1 MWVIENIHNLLTNM
15 LIIYKKYEFTIYIV
29 RYLEGF
35 FVNQHFILHEE
46 SKLPAQQLLRAVGA
60 WYYQLHEEIWVFNQ
74 GFWNKDAQ
82 LYADVQ
88 KANWD
93 DVILEDSKKKAL
105 QHDVYSFFDSEKLY
119 KELGIPWKRGML
131 MYGPPGLS
139 LISYNVLLKYNAF

>member
-1 MWVIENIHNLLTNM
+1 M

-74 GFWNKDAQ
+74 GFWDKDAK

-139 LISYNVLLKYNAF
+139 LTSYSVLAKYNAF

>member
-1 MWVIENIHNLLTNM
+1 MPRT
-15 LIIYKKYEFTIYIV
+15 
-29 RYLEGF
+29 
-35 FVNQHFILHEE
+35 QHFILHKGSEE
-46 SKLPAQQLLRAVGA
+46 PARDLLLACG
-60 WYYQLHEEIWVFNQ
+60 LFSEMLNDEIWVFNQ

>member
-1 MWVIENIHNLLTNM
+1 M

-74 GFWNKDAQ
+74 GFWQNWELSTEPLEK
-82 LYADVQ
+82 YALVVDTLWCEWAPFRPCLVVRR
-88 KANWD
+88 N
-93 DVILEDSKKKAL
+93 
-105 QHDVYSFFDSEKLY
+105 
-119 KELGIPWKRGML
+119 P
-131 MYGPPGLS
+131 S
-139 LISYNVLLKYNAF
+139 LV